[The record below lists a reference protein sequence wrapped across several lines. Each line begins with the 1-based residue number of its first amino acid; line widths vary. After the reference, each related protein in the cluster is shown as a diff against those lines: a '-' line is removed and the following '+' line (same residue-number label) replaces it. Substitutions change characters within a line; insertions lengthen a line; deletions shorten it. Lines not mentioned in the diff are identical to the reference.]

1 MYGIWLV
8 LALVLMGGAIAYLG
22 DKIGMLVGRKR
33 LTLFGLRPKH
43 SSIVVTVITGIL
55 IAGTSL
61 SILAFASHDVR
72 TALFRMREIQQTL
85 AQTSEALISSE
96 EELGLL
102 KDMLRRQ
109 RAEVQE
115 FIDARDQAVA
125 ERDAALR
132 ELAALEAEMSVVERA
147 LEEAR
152 TDLEGWKA
160 RVASLHDLSQTL
172 EDNVRKLQASEEQL
186 RRDIAALSEQFIALE
201 GRLRSGAFAFL
212 KDDIV
217 AATVIQGGD
226 REAAQQALLAFLEDA
241 DDAAWQRGARIAGK
255 ERAIEL
261 AGEEH
266 FFEAVDVLASDARRW
281 VVRAVARQNT
291 VLGEPLLVYLHLF
304 PEALIYREGE
314 VIGERLLEGG
324 RRDQETQILGL
335 LDEIN
340 RDAIAKGMLT
350 SPQGDV
356 GRLAGEE
363 FVEALLKLRR
373 ITGTARLS
381 VVAAKDTW
389 NTQGP
394 LEIRLEVEVAD

>member
-1 MYGIWLV
+1 M
-8 LALVLMGGAIAYLG
+8 
-22 DKIGMLVGRKR
+22 
-33 LTLFGLRPKH
+33 T
-43 SSIVVTVITGIL
+43 SSRRRSSKEVT
-55 IAGTSL
+55 ARRRSRRYWP
-61 SILAFASHDVR
+61 FW
-72 TALFRMREIQQTL
+72 RMPT
-85 AQTSEALISSE
+85 T
-96 EELGLL
+96 
-102 KDMLRRQ
+102 Q
-109 RAEVQE
+109 R
-115 FIDARDQAVA
+115 
-125 ERDAALR
+125 
-132 ELAALEAEMSVVERA
+132 
-147 LEEAR
+147 
-152 TDLEGWKA
+152 G
-160 RVASLHDLSQTL
+160 
-172 EDNVRKLQASEEQL
+172 
-186 RRDIAALSEQFIALE
+186 
-201 GRLRSGAFAFL
+201 SGAPGSPA
-212 KDDIV
+212 KS
-217 AATVIQGGD
+217 
-226 REAAQQALLAFLEDA
+226 
-241 DDAAWQRGARIAGK
+241 
-255 ERAIEL
+255 ERSSWR
-261 AGEEH
+261 GEEH